1 MVMKDDI
8 STILAATFP
17 GIDTSI
23 AQYVES
29 VLENEKD
36 DFDSKDDIF
45 EAIGEILLDVSDGSR
60 TESDILDICQQF
72 WNLVVKDRP
81 LNEKREN
88 NRLANGGNKA
98 LPATVDMAASCASI
112 ESSIND
118 FNSIWIGN
126 KIIQSQV
133 DQKKLEK
140 AEAKLKL
147 KADKREQN
155 DLTASSSTATD
166 ISLSQPTASQMISR
180 KDVKA
185 DEGSSRVK
193 DIKIE
198 NFDIAFGDKVLLKSA
213 DITLAYGRRYGLVGR
228 NGIGKSTLLKLISSR
243 SLFIPRHISILHVEQ
258 EVTGDDKTAL
268 EAVLEADVK
277 RSQLLEEEKSLQG
290 KDEASGR
297 LQQIY
302 AELSAIEA
310 DKAPARASEILAGLG
325 FTPEMQRRATKE
337 FSGGWRM
344 RISLAMALFSKP
356 DLLLLDEP
364 TNMLDMKAIIWLENH
379 LITKWTSTLLVVS
392 HDRQFLN
399 VVPTDTLYFANYEI
413 TPYKGNFDNFIK
425 VRTERIKNQEREYE
439 AQMDYRKHIQE
450 FIDKFRYN
458 AKRASLVQSKIKM
471 LEKLPELKPIEKEST
486 VSFKFEDP
494 EPLSGSP
501 ILQLDEVYFRYS
513 SANSSEFLLENLCIG
528 ANLKSRICIV
538 GDNGSGKTTLLKLL
552 TGDLT
557 PSKGFRN
564 THRQLKVGYFTQH
577 HVDQLV
583 MNQSPLEFLASKF
596 PGKPS
601 EQYRSY
607 LGKFGVSGDLSLQP
621 LAALSGGQKSRVA
634 FAVMSAT
641 NPNIL
646 ILDEPTNHLDVETV
660 EALGQSLN
668 SFKGGVILVSHD
680 EQLIKMVCRE
690 MWYVKDKKVIA
701 LEGFDQYRR
710 LIEQELQETL
720 GATK

>member
-1 MVMKDDI
+1 MRDNI
-8 STILAATFP
+8 STILAGSFP

-36 DFDSKDDIF
+36 DFDSRDDVF

-72 WNLVVKDRP
+72 WNLLVKDRP
-81 LNEKREN
+81 SNEKREN
-88 NRLANGGNKA
+88 NRLANGEHKA
-98 LPATVDMAASCASI
+98 LPATVDLAASCASI

-126 KIIQSQV
+126 KTVQSQV
-133 DQKKLEK
+133 DQKKLGK
-140 AEAKLKL
+140 AEAKLRL

-155 DLTASSSTATD
+155 DLIASSSTATD

-198 NFDIAFGDKVLLKSA
+198 NFDIAFGDKVLLKNA
-213 DITLAYGRRYGLVGR
+213 TITLSYGRRYGLVGR
-228 NGIGKSTLLKLISSR
+228 NGIGKSTLLQLISSR

-268 EAVLEADVK
+268 EAVLESDVK
-277 RSQLLEEEKSLQG
+277 RNQLLEEEKSLQG
-290 KDEASGR
+290 KDESSER
-297 LQQIY
+297 LQQVY

-344 RISLAMALFSKP
+344 RISLARALFSQP

-379 LITKWTSTLLVVS
+379 LVTKWTSTLLVVS

-413 TPYKGNFDNFIK
+413 TPYKGNFDNFVK
-425 VRTERIKNQEREYE
+425 VRTERVKNQEREYE
-439 AQMDYRKHIQE
+439 AQMDYRKHVQE

-471 LEKLPELKPIEKEST
+471 LEKLPELKPLEKEST
-486 VSFKFEDP
+486 VSFRFEDP

-513 SANSSEFLLENLCIG
+513 SSKSSEFLLENLSIG

-552 TGDLT
+552 TGDLA

-564 THRQLKVGYFTQH
+564 THRALKVGYFTQH

-583 MNQSPLEFLASKF
+583 MNQSPLEFLASRF

-607 LGKFGVSGDLSLQP
+607 LGKFGISGDLALQP

-634 FAVMSAT
+634 FAAMSAT
-641 NPNIL
+641 NPNIVV
-646 ILDEPTNHLDVETV
+646 LDEPTNHLDVETV
-660 EALGQSLN
+660 EALGKSLN
-668 SFKGGVILVSHD
+668 SFTGGVILVSHD
-680 EQLIKMVCRE
+680 EQLIKMVCKE
-690 MWYVKDKKVIA
+690 MWYVKDKKVIS
-701 LEGFDQYRR
+701 LEGFDQYRL

-720 GATK
+720 GATR